1 MGGPSAIVLPI
12 LKSVSPGGYQ
22 LMFAS
27 NPFAELSASVPPTV
41 MQTYVIV
48 MAVLVIAGTLFD
60 VIHKGSAKYFF
71 ENMRASKAK
80 APKSVGGGEKI
91 AIAVQTAVVDV
102 ALSGEF
108 CNQRRRLA
116 HLLGMYGFV
125 IFVVTTAIM
134 VFAYPTPATPTPPAL
149 AALWYI
155 GALMVCLGGYWFW
168 FFIRVDVAAEGQS
181 PFRFMRADL
190 FIVTL
195 VLSATFALLWAWLQ
209 TAGNTV
215 WATIFLGLFLIV
227 TTVLFASIPWSK
239 FSHMF
244 FKPAA
249 AFEKRVSEA
258 NGSAQNLPTLTRDDP
273 EQQKRHSME
282 LLRDAPMNMGLGIKR
297 EAPRH
302 Y

>member
-1 MGGPSAIVLPI
+1 
-12 LKSVSPGGYQ
+12 
-22 LMFAS
+22 MFTS
-27 NPFAELSASVPPTV
+27 NPFAALSASVPPTV
-41 MQTYVIV
+41 MQTYVV
-48 MAVLVIAGTLFD
+48 VLALLVVAGTIFD
-60 VIHKGSAKYFF
+60 VIHKQSAKYFF
-71 ENMRASKAK
+71 DNWRASKKTAK
-80 APKSVGGGEKI
+80 KSVGGGELI
-91 AIAVQTAVVDV
+91 SIAVQTAVVDV
-102 ALSGEF
+102 MASGEF
-108 CNQRRRLA
+108 CNMRRRIS

-125 IFVVTTAIM
+125 IYVVTTAIM
-134 VFAYPTPATPTPPAL
+134 VFAYPTPATPTPNAI
-149 AALWYI
+149 ATLWYV

-168 FFIRVDVAAEGQS
+168 FFIRVDVAAEGNS
-181 PFRFMRADL
+181 PFRFVRADL

-195 VLSATFALLWAWLQ
+195 VLSTTFGLIWAWLQ
-209 TAGNTV
+209 TAGNTIG
-215 WATIFLGLFLIV
+215 AIIFLALYLIA

-249 AFEKRVSEA
+249 ALEKRVSRA

-282 LLRDAPMNMGLGIKR
+282 LLQNAPMQMGLGIKR